1 MNMRQQGFTLIELMV
16 GMVIALLCMGMMM
29 MMFKQVSQVSLSSS
43 ADAQYDTEI
52 QLGLMVAQK
61 HLQSAGFGSGQ
72 ASDIAVGSFAGNDA
86 IFWRFTPNLEAP
98 TQYHCQGIGE
108 EISQENNRYVHSL
121 VLLTKT
127 SCSGV
132 GLVSDGPWI
141 KEQTIVRIKK
151 SDANKIYNYD
161 LSTGNCTPYGTDEN
175 TVAKQQLTIKAAR
188 QYITGVAESIQHT
201 LCLNNIPAI

>member
-1 MNMRQQGFTLIELMV
+1 MKMRQHGFTLIELMV
-16 GMVIALLCMGMMM
+16 GMVIALLSMGMMM

-61 HLQSAGFGSGQ
+61 KLQNAGFGSGQ

-86 IFWRFTPNLEAP
+86 IFWRFIPNLEAP
-98 TQYHCQGIGE
+98 AQYHCQGIGE
-108 EISQENNRYVHSL
+108 EISQKNNRYVHRL
-121 VLLTKT
+121 VLLTKAP
-127 SCSGV
+127 CNGV
-132 GLVSDGPWI
+132 GLVSDGTWG
-141 KEQTIVRIKK
+141 KEQTIISIKK
-151 SDANKIYNYD
+151 SDAQEIYQYD
-161 LSTGNCTPYGTDEN
+161 LSSGSCTPYGIDEN
-175 TVAKQQLTIKAAR
+175 TVTKQQLTIKAAR

>member
-1 MNMRQQGFTLIELMV
+1 
-16 GMVIALLCMGMMM
+16 MGMMM

-86 IFWRFTPNLEAP
+86 IFWRLIPNLEAP

-141 KEQTIVRIKK
+141 KEQTIVRIK
-151 SDANKIYNYD
+151 
-161 LSTGNCTPYGTDEN
+161 
-175 TVAKQQLTIKAAR
+175 
-188 QYITGVAESIQHT
+188 
-201 LCLNNIPAI
+201 